1 MRSPSHLAR
10 GFTLIEVLVALLIL
24 SVLAATAW
32 KGLDAISTARQVAD
46 GSLQQ
51 TLRLQSVMT
60 QMEADLSQVTDT
72 QIVTG
77 MQFDGASLRLTRRTA
92 AGVQVVVWTVRER
105 RLLRWASPETSR
117 VGELQEHWR
126 RATQLQ
132 GREPGTL
139 VALQGVDGWLVYCF
153 RSGSLS
159 NCQSS
164 GNVVRA
170 PSAAAAAASAASGGE
185 VGQAGQGTTGAPGE
199 QGAVAALLSR
209 EQLPQAVRS
218 QLTLGEGSGMA
229 GVVSRDMMLSPQ
241 P

>member
-1 MRSPSHLAR
+1 MRSFPTLAR

-32 KGLDAISTARQVAD
+32 RGLDAISTARQVAD

-60 QMEADLSQVTDT
+60 QLEADLSQVTDT

-77 MQFDGASLRLTRRTA
+77 MQFDGGSLRLTRRTA

-139 VALQGVDGWLVYCF
+139 VALQGVDGWQVYCF

-170 PSAAAAAASAASGGE
+170 PGAAPAAAASAASGAE
-185 VGQAGQGTTGAPGE
+185 AAPGPAGVSGD
-199 QGAVAALLSR
+199 QGAVASLLSR

-229 GVVSRDMMLSPQ
+229 GVVSRDMMLPPQ